1 MYFRKIKIMGDIF
14 EILKEK
20 LAAKSEK
27 VGMGVCASI
36 GKGVVE
42 MDMGF

>member
-1 MYFRKIKIMGDIF
+1 MGDIF
-14 EILKEK
+14 ENLKEK

-27 VGMGVCASI
+27 VGGGVASI
-36 GKGVVE
+36 GKGGLVE

>member
-1 MYFRKIKIMGDIF
+1 MGNIF
-14 EILKEK
+14 EILNEK

-27 VGMGVCASI
+27 VGGGSI
-36 GKGVVE
+36 GKGGWLVE